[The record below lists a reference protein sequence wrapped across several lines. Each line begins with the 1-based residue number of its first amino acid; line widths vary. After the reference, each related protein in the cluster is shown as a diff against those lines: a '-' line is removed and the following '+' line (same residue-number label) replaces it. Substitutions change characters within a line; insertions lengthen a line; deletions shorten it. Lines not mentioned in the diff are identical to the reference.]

1 MKVHADAKNFNFFGF
16 WESFNNTCHP
26 PKTIIDCSDIT
37 SYGCKVDDV
46 DWLFKLKY
54 NPLLSHCSSGRKVAD
69 FEHPCRYRLKAMKS
83 MCSSNCP
90 SEFKLS
96 DKKVSFSF
104 ILIDGRIVEVDT
116 FGKEPCDGVGGT
128 VKRLAARASLQRP
141 INNQI
146 TTPRQLFEFA
156 ESEIKSVNFY
166 YATIN
171 EYETEANFL
180 ITRLAFNRYRQG
192 CSKSAT
198 FLPLLQ

>member
-1 MKVHADAKNFNFFGF
+1 MQKTYFNFFGF

-69 FEHPCRYRLKAMKS
+69 SEHPCRYRLKAMKS
-83 MCSSNCP
+83 
-90 SEFKLS
+90 L
-96 DKKVSFSF
+96 
-104 ILIDGRIVEVDT
+104 
-116 FGKEPCDGVGGT
+116 
-128 VKRLAARASLQRP
+128 LAARTSLQRP

-146 TTPRQLFEFA
+146 ATPHQLFEFA
-156 ESEIKSVNFY
+156 ESEIKVS
-166 YATIN
+166 TS
-171 EYETEANFL
+171 TMRPSMSMKLKLTFL
-180 ITRLAFNRYRQG
+180 SLDLNPLGQLLEHIDFIAFNRYRQG
-192 CSKSAT
+192 CSESAT